1 MAVERSSG
9 LQKYLRLRAMGR
21 HTAMLTSANCERTK
35 VFDSL
40 FTGYDGPAFSIRL
53 WDGWQWISTSQSPPQ
68 CTLVFN
74 GPRAFEALIL
84 RPSEITLGEAFL
96 AGQIDVEGDLFS
108 VFSVT
113 EHIFHCPQGRR
124 RKFMEALAR
133 ILSGIAQWWNHGS
146 PHSLARDRSAIS
158 HHYDQPV
165 DFFRPWLGD
174 SLVYSCA
181 YFRSPDDDLA
191 TAQTNKLELVCRK
204 LRLKPFD
211 RFLDIGCGWGSL
223 VLHAA
228 SHHHVEAQGI
238 TISQEQAAVATAR
251 IRTAEAEASL
261 HCNAE
266 LLDYRHA
273 PGRFL
278 AFDKI
283 ASLGMFEHVGMK
295 NLPRYFRTVYD
306 LLRPHGLFLNHGIA
320 KTQITQPA
328 EDPDKALFSRSI
340 HAFLNQIPQL
350 RRAQNSSFID
360 KYVFPDGELVT
371 IAEAMQAA
379 ESAGFEVRDV
389 ENLREH
395 YELTLRAWVD
405 GLQRNAGQLLKQVS
419 ETTYR
424 TWLLYM
430 AGSAAAF
437 HRGDIAVYQALLSR
451 PERGISGLPLTRE
464 DWYAPGA

>member
-1 MAVERSSG
+1 
-9 LQKYLRLRAMGR
+9 L
-21 HTAMLTSANCERTK
+21 
-35 VFDSL
+35 
-40 FTGYDGPAFSIRL
+40 
-53 WDGWQWISTSQSPPQ
+53 
-68 CTLVFN
+68 
-74 GPRAFEALIL
+74 
-84 RPSEITLGEAFL
+84 
-96 AGQIDVEGDLFS
+96 
-108 VFSVT
+108 
-113 EHIFHCPQGRR
+113 
-124 RKFMEALAR
+124 
-133 ILSGIAQWWNHGS
+133 LSGIAEWWNHGS
-146 PHSLARDRSAIS
+146 PHSFTRDRSAIS

-181 YFRSPDDDLA
+181 YFRSPEDDLA
-191 TAQTNKLELVCRK
+191 TAQANKLELVCRK
-204 LRLKPFD
+204 LRLKPSD

-228 SHHHVEAQGI
+228 SRHRVEAQGI
-238 TISQEQAAVATAR
+238 TISQEQAAVAAAR
-251 IRTAEAEASL
+251 IRDAQVAQSCSAD
-261 HCNAE
+261 

-273 PGRFL
+273 PSRFM

-306 LLRPHGLFLNHGIA
+306 LLQPRGLFLNHGIA
-320 KTQITQPA
+320 KTQIGRPA
-328 EDPDKALFSRSI
+328 QSPEKTIFTRSI
-340 HAFLNQIPQL
+340 EAFLSQVPQL
-350 RRAQNSSFID
+350 RRVHTSSFID

-371 IAEAMQAA
+371 ISEAMRAA
-379 ESAGFEVRDV
+379 EGAGFEVRDV

-419 ETTYR
+419 DATYR

-437 HRGDIAVYQALLSR
+437 HRGDIAVYQMLLSR
-451 PERGISGLPLTRE
+451 PERGASGLPLTRE
-464 DWYAPGA
+464 DWYTPGN

>member
-1 MAVERSSG
+1 
-9 LQKYLRLRAMGR
+9 
-21 HTAMLTSANCERTK
+21 MLTSAYGERAR
-35 VFDSL
+35 VFDTL
-40 FTGYDGPAFSIRL
+40 FGGYDGAAFSIRL
-53 WDGWQWISTSQSPPQ
+53 WDGWQWVSRSQAEPQ
-68 CTLVFN
+68 CTLIFN
-74 GPRAFEALIL
+74 SPAAFEALIV

-96 AGQIDVEGDLFS
+96 AGDIDVEGDLFS
-108 VFSVT
+108 VFAVT
-113 EHIFHCPQGRR
+113 EHLFRCPQGLR
-124 RKFMEALAR
+124 RKLLETLSR
-133 ILSGIAQWWNHGS
+133 VLSGIAQWWNHGS
-146 PHSLARDRSAIS
+146 PHSVERDRSAIS

-181 YFRSPDDDLA
+181 YFRSSDDDLA
-191 TAQTNKLELVCRK
+191 TAQANKLELVCRK
-204 LRLKPFD
+204 LRLKPSD

-228 SHHHVEAQGI
+228 LHHHVDAQGI
-238 TISQEQAAVATAR
+238 TISQEQAAVAAAR
-251 IRTAEAEASL
+251 IREAAVAQS
-261 HCNAE
+261 CGAE

-306 LLRPHGLFLNHGIA
+306 LLRPRGLFLNHGIA
-320 KTQITQPA
+320 RTEIAQPA
-328 EDPDKALFSRSI
+328 AQNPDKALFTRSI
-340 HAFLNQIPQL
+340 EAFLNQIPQL
-350 RRAQNSSFID
+350 RRAYNSSFID

-371 IAEAMQAA
+371 ISEAMLAA

-395 YELTLRAWVD
+395 YELTLHAWVE

-419 ETTYR
+419 AATYR

-437 HRGDIAVYQALLSR
+437 HRGDIAVYQMLLSR
-451 PERGISGLPLTRE
+451 PERGSSGLPLTRE
-464 DWYAPGA
+464 DWYAPGT

>member
-1 MAVERSSG
+1 
-9 LQKYLRLRAMGR
+9 
-21 HTAMLTSANCERTK
+21 
-35 VFDSL
+35 
-40 FTGYDGPAFSIRL
+40 
-53 WDGWQWISTSQSPPQ
+53 
-68 CTLVFN
+68 
-74 GPRAFEALIL
+74 
-84 RPSEITLGEAFL
+84 
-96 AGQIDVEGDLFS
+96 
-108 VFSVT
+108 
-113 EHIFHCPQGRR
+113 
-124 RKFMEALAR
+124 MEALAR
-133 ILSGIAQWWNHGS
+133 ILSGIAEWWNHGS

-191 TAQTNKLELVCRK
+191 TAQANKLELVCRK
-204 LRLKPFD
+204 LRLKPLE

-228 SHHHVEAQGI
+228 SYHHVEAQGI
-238 TISQEQAAVATAR
+238 TISQEQAAVAAAR
-251 IRTAEAEASL
+251 IRTAEAEAAL

-278 AFDKI
+278 AFDKV

-306 LLRPHGLFLNHGIA
+306 LLRPCGLFLNHGIA
-320 KTQITQPA
+320 KTQIAAPA
-328 EDPDKALFSRSI
+328 EDPDKALFTRSI
-340 HAFLNQIPQL
+340 QSFLNQMPQL

-371 IAEAMQAA
+371 ISEAMQAA

-405 GLQRNAGQLLKQVS
+405 GLQKNAGQLLKQVS

-451 PERGISGLPLTRE
+451 PERGVSGLPLTRE
-464 DWYAPGA
+464 DWYAPGI

>member
-1 MAVERSSG
+1 
-9 LQKYLRLRAMGR
+9 
-21 HTAMLTSANCERTK
+21 MLTSANGERAK

-40 FTGYDGPAFSIRL
+40 FAGYAGPAFSIRL
-53 WDGWQWISTSQSPPQ
+53 WDGWQWANTSDAAPR
-68 CTLVFN
+68 CTVVFN
-74 GPRAFEALIL
+74 APHAFENLIL

-96 AGQIDVEGDLFS
+96 AGEIDVEGDLFS
-108 VFSVT
+108 VFAVT

-124 RKFMEALAR
+124 RRFLETLSRVAFEIAR
-133 ILSGIAQWWNHGS
+133 WWNHGS
-146 PHSLARDRSAIS
+146 PHTVESDRSAIS
-158 HHYDQPV
+158 RHYDQPV

-181 YFRSPDDDLA
+181 YFRSPEDDLA
-191 TAQTNKLELVCRK
+191 TAQANKLELVCRK
-204 LRLKPFD
+204 LRLKPSD

-228 SHHHVEAQGI
+228 SRHHVEAQGI
-238 TISQEQAAVATAR
+238 TISQEQAAVAAAR
-251 IRTAEAEASL
+251 IRDAEAAP

-273 PGRFL
+273 PARFL

-306 LLRPHGLFLNHGIA
+306 LLRPRGLFLNHGIA
-320 KTQITQPA
+320 KAHIA
-328 EDPDKALFSRSI
+328 EPHADQNPDQALFTRSVE
-340 HAFLNQIPQL
+340 AFLSQIPQL
-350 RRAQNSSFID
+350 RRARNSSFID

-371 IAEAMQAA
+371 ISEATQAA

-405 GLQRNAGQLLKQVS
+405 GLQKNAGQLLKQVS
-419 ETTYR
+419 QATYR

-437 HRGDIAVYQALLSR
+437 HRGDIAVYQTLLSR
-451 PERGISGLPLTRE
+451 PEHGVSGLPLTRE

>member
-1 MAVERSSG
+1 
-9 LQKYLRLRAMGR
+9 
-21 HTAMLTSANCERTK
+21 MLTPTYRERAK
-35 VFDSL
+35 VFDSM
-40 FTGYDGPAFSIRL
+40 FAGYNGPAFSLRL
-53 WDGWQWISTSQSPPQ
+53 WDGWQWTSTADAQPR
-68 CTLVFN
+68 CTLIFN
-74 GPRAFEALIL
+74 NPRAFEALIL

-96 AGQIDVEGDLFS
+96 AGDIDVEGDLFS
-108 VFSVT
+108 VFNVT

-124 RKFMEALAR
+124 RKFMETLAR

-146 PHSLARDRSAIS
+146 PHTLARDRSAIAQ
-158 HHYDQPV
+158 HYDQPV
-165 DFFRPWLGD
+165 EFFRPWLGD

-181 YFRSPDDDLA
+181 YFRTPEDDLA
-191 TAQTNKLELVCRK
+191 AAQANKLELVCRK
-204 LRLKPFD
+204 LRLQPSD

-228 SHHHVEAQGI
+228 TRHLVEAHGI
-238 TISQEQAAVATAR
+238 TISQEQAAVATSR
-251 IRTAEAEASL
+251 IRGAKVAQS
-261 HCNAE
+261 CGAE

-273 PGRFL
+273 TARFL

-306 LLRPHGLFLNHGIA
+306 LLHPRGLFLNHGIA
-320 KTQITQPA
+320 KTQITQA
-328 EDPDKALFSRSI
+328 DGINSPDKTLFSRSI
-340 HAFLNQIPQL
+340 AFFLDQIPQL
-350 RRAQNSSFID
+350 RRLQNSSFID

-371 IAEAMQAA
+371 LSEALQSAEDV
-379 ESAGFEVRDV
+379 GFEVRDV

-405 GLQRNAGQLLKQVS
+405 GLQKNAGQLLKQVS
-419 ETTYR
+419 EVTYR

-437 HRGDIAVYQALLSR
+437 HRGDIAIYQTLLSR
-451 PERGISGLPLTRE
+451 PERGASNLPLTRE
-464 DWYAPGA
+464 DLYAPRA

>member
-1 MAVERSSG
+1 
-9 LQKYLRLRAMGR
+9 
-21 HTAMLTSANCERTK
+21 MLTSTYGERAR

-40 FTGYDGPAFSIRL
+40 FAGYDGPAFSLRL
-53 WDGWQWISTSQSPPQ
+53 WDGWQWSSTADSQPQ
-68 CTLVFN
+68 CTLIFN
-74 GPRAFEALIL
+74 SPHAFEALIV

-96 AGQIDVEGDLFS
+96 AGDINVEGDLFC

-113 EHIFHCPQGRR
+113 DHIFHSPQGRR
-124 RKFMEALAR
+124 RKVMEALAR
-133 ILSGIAQWWNHGS
+133 LLSGIAEWWNHGS
-146 PHSLARDRSAIS
+146 PHSLTRDRSAIS

-181 YFRSPDDDLA
+181 YFRSPEDDLA
-191 TAQTNKLELVCRK
+191 TAQANKLELVCRK
-204 LRLKPFD
+204 LRLKPSD

-228 SHHHVEAQGI
+228 SRHRVEAQGI
-238 TISQEQAAVATAR
+238 TISQEQAAVAAAR
-251 IRTAEAEASL
+251 IRDAQVAQSCSAD
-261 HCNAE
+261 

-273 PGRFL
+273 PSRFV

-306 LLRPHGLFLNHGIA
+306 LLQPRGLFLNHGIA
-320 KTQITQPA
+320 KTQIGRPA
-328 EDPDKALFSRSI
+328 QSPEKTIFTRSI
-340 HAFLNQIPQL
+340 EAFLSQVPQL
-350 RRAQNSSFID
+350 RRVHTSSFID

-371 IAEAMQAA
+371 ISEAMRAA
-379 ESAGFEVRDV
+379 EGAGFEVRDV

-419 ETTYR
+419 DATYR

-437 HRGDIAVYQALLSR
+437 HRGDIAVYQMLLSR
-451 PERGISGLPLTRE
+451 PERGASGLPLTRE
-464 DWYAPGA
+464 DWYAPGN

>member
-1 MAVERSSG
+1 
-9 LQKYLRLRAMGR
+9 
-21 HTAMLTSANCERTK
+21 MLTSAYGERAR

-40 FTGYDGPAFSIRL
+40 FAGYDGPAFSIRL
-53 WDGWQWISTSQSPPQ
+53 WDGWQWAFSSQSEQAEPR
-68 CTLVFN
+68 CTLIFN
-74 GPRAFEALIL
+74 SPAAFEAMIV

-96 AGQIDVEGDLFS
+96 SGDIDVEGDLFS
-108 VFSVT
+108 VFAVT
-113 EHIFHCPQGRR
+113 EHLFHCPQGLR
-124 RKFMEALAR
+124 RKLLETLSR
-133 ILSGIAQWWNHGS
+133 ILSGIAQWWNHGAT
-146 PHSLARDRSAIS
+146 HTVERDRSAIS

-165 DFFRPWLGD
+165 EFFRPWLGD

-181 YFRSPDDDLA
+181 YFRSPEDDLA
-191 TAQTNKLELVCRK
+191 TAQANKLELVCRK
-204 LRLKPFD
+204 LRLKPSD

-228 SHHHVEAQGI
+228 LHHHVEAQGI
-238 TISQEQAAVATAR
+238 TISQEQAAVAAAR
-251 IRTAEAEASL
+251 IREAAVAQS
-261 HCNAE
+261 CGAE

-273 PGRFL
+273 PSRFL

-306 LLRPHGLFLNHGIA
+306 LLRPRGLFLNHGIA
-320 KTQITQPA
+320 RTEIARPGSA
-328 EDPDKALFSRSI
+328 PHADKALFTRSI
-340 HAFLNQIPQL
+340 EAFLTQIPQL
-350 RRAQNSSFID
+350 RSAYDSSFIE

-371 IAEAMQAA
+371 ISEAMQAA

-395 YELTLRAWVD
+395 YELTLRAWVE

-419 ETTYR
+419 AATYR

-437 HRGDIAVYQALLSR
+437 HRGDLAVYQMLLSR
-451 PERGISGLPLTRE
+451 PDHGASGLPLTRE
-464 DWYAPGA
+464 DWYAPGT